1 MTISAPPTQN
11 RVLVKQNEHFSLSS
25 VPKDFQHNGFP
36 TFALAP
42 LPFFHQGKFEF
53 LSQMTSLSALITS
66 ALNCC
71 YQCSTFL
78 EFFGVPSVFSNRVRK
93 LVISLRHALS
103 QLPRHMYVP
112 QHQLGYRSPVQK
124 RKLGPLDH
132 SITIFSYYS
141 IHLLKND
148 KHLVQMANY
157 RAWVPLCK
165 IRSPR
170 RSSNLKIYHLSFLF
184 FSLGGYC

>member
-78 EFFGVPSVFSNRVRK
+78 EFFQASVFSNRVRK